1 MSIISWEPQDHRG
14 TKIFYLKNVL
24 SSLRH
29 QNVIINTILINHIII
44 HKIILLG
51 YCL

>member
-14 TKIFYLKNVL
+14 TKIFYLKNIL
-24 SSLRH
+24 SSLS
-29 QNVIINTILINHIII
+29 QQDVIITTILINHIII

-51 YCL
+51 SCL